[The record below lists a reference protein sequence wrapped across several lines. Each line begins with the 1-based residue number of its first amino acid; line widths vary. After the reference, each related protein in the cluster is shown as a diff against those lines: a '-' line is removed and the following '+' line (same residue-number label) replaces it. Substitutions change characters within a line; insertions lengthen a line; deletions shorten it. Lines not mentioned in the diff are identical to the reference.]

1 MKKYLIA
8 SLAVFVTFAVL
19 DFLIHGLMLGG
30 MYKASASL
38 WRPEGEMMGMMP
50 LMYLATAVSS
60 LAFTAI
66 YAYHVR
72 GGSVGAGAK
81 YGLLYGLGVGFSMG
95 FGTYAMMPL
104 PLGLAW
110 AWFIAYAVEAT
121 VAGAV
126 AGAIVK
132 PKA

>member
-1 MKKYLIA
+1 MKKFWIA
-8 SLAVFVTFAVL
+8 SLAVFFTFAVL
-19 DFLIHGLMLGG
+19 DFLIHGLMLRG
-30 MYKASASL
+30 MYMASAAL
-38 WRPEGEMMGMMP
+38 WRPQEEMMAMMP
-50 LMYLATAVSS
+50 FMYFVTAVSS

-66 YAYHVR
+66 YAYLVR
-72 GGSVGAGAK
+72 GASVGAGAK
-81 YGLLYGLGVGFSMG
+81 YGLLYGVGVGFSMG

-110 AWFIAYAVEAT
+110 AWFLAYACEAT

-126 AGAIVK
+126 AGLVLK